1 MAVHLTAT
9 LWLALAGALVNPATS
24 GDWQHPDIATWVASA
39 ESLDASP
46 EERTAALDG
55 LRDAARG
62 QPREE
67 LTREAIIALAIILRD
82 EDQTRP
88 HEALELMKT
97 AAAYYPGDPRSAA
110 VLRRLAVSQVAAGE
124 KLAAHFTLANL
135 LQRPDAPSDP
145 GLLAHAAA
153 NALDVGETASALAWS
168 RRVDPAAIPDGSRV
182 EFWLVRLEAA
192 GRLRR
197 YPEAGEAV
205 ARLEQLDA
213 ASIRQDPDAL
223 LAAARTEEAL
233 GRSESAADRY
243 QAFVNV
249 YTRHA
254 ERPAALLEQ
263 GLLLTRL
270 QRAAAAL
277 RSFDWI
283 LSEHADSSEVDP
295 ALLER
300 VRIDPDLSPAGRAGA
315 YRDVTQRLRAEV
327 YVSEACSRI
336 LETLLAAGQPLEA
349 LSTLSW
355 MIRHAPGPASVQAR
369 KHLIIGLQPAMAML
383 ADRGDDT
390 GLAAVA
396 AQTDSLGIE
405 LPPLLATLAQQA
417 QRRLGLLTPAERR
430 IESARESAREERWDD
445 VAEALGVDGSVL
457 ETAFPGAMAHTRAR
471 LMAEAEWRLGA
482 TAAALER
489 IDAALGSELE
499 PSQARPLLVL
509 RGDIR
514 FLSGD
519 RVAACADYGTALH
532 IADSTWVTHQMAGC
546 DPVQGPQEEPSP

>member
-1 MAVHLTAT
+1 
-9 LWLALAGALVNPATS
+9 
-24 GDWQHPDIATWVASA
+24 
-39 ESLDASP
+39 
-46 EERTAALDG
+46 
-55 LRDAARG
+55 
-62 QPREE
+62 
-67 LTREAIIALAIILRD
+67 
-82 EDQTRP
+82 
-88 HEALELMKT
+88 
-97 AAAYYPGDPRSAA
+97 
-110 VLRRLAVSQVAAGE
+110 
-124 KLAAHFTLANL
+124 
-135 LQRPDAPSDP
+135 
-145 GLLAHAAA
+145 
-153 NALDVGETASALAWS
+153 
-168 RRVDPAAIPDGSRV
+168 
-182 EFWLVRLEAA
+182 
-192 GRLRR
+192 
-197 YPEAGEAV
+197 
-205 ARLEQLDA
+205 
-213 ASIRQDPDAL
+213 
-223 LAAARTEEAL
+223 
-233 GRSESAADRY
+233 
-243 QAFVNV
+243 
-249 YTRHA
+249 
-254 ERPAALLEQ
+254 
-263 GLLLTRL
+263 
-270 QRAAAAL
+270 L